1 MMVDHKG
8 TRGTY
13 PVQQLTAHDL
23 REVQVIMRN
32 YVEPPQHREQRRL
45 LAADYL
51 GVSDTWY

>member
-32 YVEPPQHREQRRL
+32 YVEPPQHKEQRRL